1 MSAPL
6 DAQAAAQLLYLEA
19 DCLDRRRWDAWLA
32 LYTEDACF
40 RIPTWLDEDTP
51 ADDPDRCVSLIHYAS
66 RAGLEDRVWRIRS
79 GLSVA
84 SAVLPRTAHAVH
96 NVRVGEVAPD
106 GEVTVHSVFHVD
118 LFEPRQRA
126 VQVSFGHYAHRLRAV
141 DGRWLIAGK
150 TIVLMNDVIPT
161 MIDVY
166 SV

>member
-1 MSAPL
+1 MTLARSIAL
-6 DAQAAAQLLYLEA
+6 LSLAFAA
-19 DCLDRRRWDAWLA
+19 CG
-32 LYTEDACF
+32 
-40 RIPTWLDEDTP
+40 
-51 ADDPDRCVSLIHYAS
+51 DDNDK
-66 RAGLEDRVWRIRS
+66 
-79 GLSVA
+79 
-84 SAVLPRTAHAVH
+84 T
-96 NVRVGEVAPD
+96 GEVAPD